1 MSPYLAELGKSLGY
15 VVHPVDAVTDKDG
28 VISSTLIRELLRKGQ
43 VSQAASKLGR
53 NYSMTGEV
61 IHGDGRGRTI
71 NIPTANLALPE
82 DKLVPLNGVYACW
95 ASLGTTRKPAV
106 TNIGTRPT
114 FSNGE
119 QVFC

>member
-1 MSPYLAELGKSLGY
+1 
-15 VVHPVDAVTDKDG
+15 
-28 VISSTLIRELLRKGQ
+28 
-43 VSQAASKLGR
+43 
-53 NYSMTGEV
+53 MTGEV

-95 ASLGTTRKPAV
+95 VWLGTTRKPAV

-119 QVFC
+119 QVFVETHLLDHQQEIYGQVIKLDFVERLRAEKRFPDVHSLLEQIHKDIDSTHALLD